1 MTRGCADQ
9 GQHPVFAV
17 ALASIIERH
26 DNPPQIAK
34 SGLYK
39 PDALYNMVPKPC
51 RGRMSCQPRH
61 RAAARLFQQKECVR
75 MNDKAMNPADAPLY
89 PIREV
94 SRLTGVNSVTLRA
107 WERRYGLIRP
117 QRTPKG
123 HRLYARD
130 DIARIERILQW
141 LGRGVPVS
149 QVRDLI
155 DQPEAAPPAP
165 DTVSGDW
172 VSQRQQLMAAVE
184 SLDLP
189 RLEALFNQ
197 SLALYPVNVAL
208 AELWQPALA
217 QLEEGWSDRLGA
229 GLQRNLL
236 EAYLRTRV
244 GTRLY
249 HANHV
254 ARGPRLLLSRL
265 PEETSQLNL
274 LLMALAASHEGYR
287 VVVLDNAPPLNELS
301 LAIDRLHIAAVVLV
315 SSLAERSDLMRR
327 QLPRLAEQLATPVC
341 LAGPVTRIRSAE
353 IENSGLETLGEN
365 PVLAASRLGPLLT
378 Q

>member
-1 MTRGCADQ
+1 
-9 GQHPVFAV
+9 
-17 ALASIIERH
+17 
-26 DNPPQIAK
+26 
-34 SGLYK
+34 
-39 PDALYNMVPKPC
+39 
-51 RGRMSCQPRH
+51 
-61 RAAARLFQQKECVR
+61 

-155 DQPEAAPPAP
+155 DQPEAATPAP
-165 DTVSGDW
+165 DTESGDW
-172 VSQRQQLMAAVE
+172 VSQRQQLMVAVE
-184 SLDLP
+184 ALDLP

-208 AELWQPALA
+208 TELWQPALA
-217 QLEEGWSDRLGA
+217 QLEDGWSDKLGS
-229 GLQRNLL
+229 GLQRSLL
-236 EAYLRTRV
+236 EAFLRTRI

-249 HANHV
+249 HANYV
-254 ARGPRLLLSRL
+254 ARGPRLLLARL
-265 PEETSQLNL
+265 PEETSQLGVL
-274 LLMALAASHEGYR
+274 LLALAASHEGYR
-287 VVVLDNAPPLNELS
+287 VVLLDSVPPLNELS
-301 LAIDRLHIAAVVLV
+301 LAVDRLHIAAVVLV
-315 SSLAERSDLMRR
+315 SAQAERSDLMRR
-327 QLPRLAEQLATPVC
+327 QLPRLAGQLATPIC
-341 LAGPVTRIRSAE
+341 LAGPVTRIRAAE
-353 IENSGLETLGEN
+353 LTSSGLETLGED
-365 PVLAASRLGPLLT
+365 PVQSASRLGPLLN